1 MTAADHFRNFSLT
14 HTYLFSPNLLN
25 QAEIAYNRQF
35 VNLNQEEAFRFSD
48 VGVTAPA
55 FDNPIPAIQIVGAL
69 TLGGNGQT
77 IQVAQNAYIAQD
89 DLVWSNGHHSFRLGG
104 GVNRGQLNIDNF
116 HFLGG
121 LVFGTFP
128 DFLLGQDGTTN
139 GTGLS
144 NVLATID
151 VPFAGSVGTQLDGI
165 NNSGIITGLWVDE
178 AFTAHGFVYEK
189 GNFAHLDYPG
199 ALDTFPYGINSR
211 GDIVGN
217 WDADQST
224 VGHGFVFSNGQIFSI
239 DVPDAVPDGTA
250 ANGINDRGQVVG
262 SFIGE
267 DGNSYGFLAEGS
279 TFTTLD
285 CAEDANT
292 RVWGINSAGQIAGT
306 CDLGG
311 QRLGFVANR
320 TPMRKP

>member
-1 MTAADHFRNFSLT
+1 MNGHGELVGTDNTTPGRHAFIVNRDSYASLDSSGTLGT
-14 HTYLFSPNLLN
+14 HISFARDIND
-25 QAEIAYNRQF
+25 EG
-35 VNLNQEEAFRFSD
+35 D
-48 VGVTAPA
+48 
-55 FDNPIPAIQIVGAL
+55 IVGGYIGDDGNEHGFILREGAL
-69 TLGGNGQT
+69 VTL
-77 IQVAQNAYIAQD
+77 
-89 DLVWSNGHHSFRLGG
+89 
-104 GVNRGQLNIDNF
+104 
-116 HFLGG
+116 
-121 LVFGTFP
+121 
-128 DFLLGQDGTTN
+128 
-139 GTGLS
+139 
-144 NVLATID
+144 D
-151 VPFAGSVGTQLDGI
+151 VPFIGSVGTQLNGI
-165 NNSGIITGLWVDE
+165 NNSGIITGVWVDE

-224 VGHGFVFSNGQIFSI
+224 VGHGFVFSSGQIFSI

-267 DGNSYGFLAEGS
+267 DGNSHGFLAEGS

-292 RVWGINSAGQIAGT
+292 SVWGINSAGQIAGT